1 MFGSVLI
8 ANRGEIACRI
18 IRSARALGLRTIAV
32 FSDADVSALHVRMA
46 DEAHRIGPAPAAESY
61 LNIPALLAAARE
73 SSAECVHPGYGFLA
87 ENAEFA
93 EACEKAGLVFIGPPA
108 QAMRVMGLKDAAKV
122 AMQKAGVP
130 IVPGYHGARQEP
142 RFLRDKAYEIGYPVL
157 IKAVAGG
164 GGKGLR
170 RVDAHV
176 EFESVLAEAQ
186 REALST
192 FGNAHVLVEKLIAS
206 PRHIEMQVF
215 ADAAGNVVHL
225 HERDCSL
232 QRRHQKILEEAPAP
246 GLSES
251 LRAKMGEAA
260 VAAALAVSYVGAG
273 TVEFIVDASKG
284 LDDAPFFFMEMNTRL
299 QVEHAVTEAI
309 TGLDLVALQFKVA
322 AGEALGFTQA
332 DVARNGHAVE
342 VRLYAEDPERD
353 FLPSSGEIVALE
365 WPEGEGL
372 RVDAGF
378 EAGDVIPPF
387 YDTLIAKIIA
397 HGATREQ
404 ALERLAKALRATL
417 VAGPKTNLAFLRA
430 LGVAPIVRTGSYD
443 TGSIE
448 RDPRALGIGPRDLDR
463 QAAATGLA
471 TLIAQEQAQLV
482 RAGDDP
488 WRVSDGF
495 SLGPVR
501 PVPRPFMA
509 EGRRVVAQ
517 VSASGAGLHVEIDG
531 VAATKPGGDLR
542 VVPVGRGVLVLRAG
556 RQISVRFQDAR
567 DFEAGTESGDDT
579 IVVAPLPGRLVEL
592 FVAMGEHVEKGARV
606 GTVEAMKLAH
616 ALVAPRSGIVRE
628 IMAEQGAQVA
638 QGARLIVIG
647 E

>member
-353 FLPSSGEIVALE
+353 FFPSSGEIVALE

-387 YDTLIAKIIA
+387 YDALIAKIIA

>member
-18 IRSARALGLRTIAV
+18 MRSARALGLRTIAV
-32 FSDADVSALHVRMA
+32 YSDADASALHVRMA
-46 DEAHRIGPAPAAESY
+46 EEAHRIGPAPAAESY
-61 LNIPALLAAARE
+61 LNIPALIAAARE
-73 SSAECVHPGYGFLA
+73 SGAECVHPGYGFLA
-87 ENAEFA
+87 ENAGFA
-93 EACEKAGLVFIGPPA
+93 EACEEAGLVFIGPPVH
-108 QAMRVMGLKDAAKV
+108 AMRVMGLKDAAKA

-130 IVPGYHGARQEP
+130 IVPGCHGARQEP

-176 EFESVLAEAQ
+176 EFENSLAEAQ
-186 REALST
+186 REALAA
-192 FGNAHVLVEKLIAS
+192 FGNGHVLVEKLIAS

-215 ADAAGNVVHL
+215 ADASGHVVHL

-246 GLSES
+246 GLSEA

-260 VAAALAVSYVGAG
+260 VAAAHAVSYVGAG

-332 DVARNGHAVE
+332 DVARKGHAVE
-342 VRLYAEDPERD
+342 VRLYAEDPERE

-365 WPEGEGL
+365 WPEGDGL

-387 YDTLIAKIIA
+387 YDALIAKIIA

-404 ALERLAKALRATL
+404 ALERLTKALRATL

-430 LGVAPIVRTGSYD
+430 LGVSPFLRSGSYD

-463 QAAATGLA
+463 QAAATGL
-471 TLIAQEQAQLV
+471 TYLIAREQAQLA

-488 WRVSDGF
+488 WNVSDGF

-517 VSASGAGLHVEIDG
+517 VSASSAGLHVEIDG
-531 VAATKPGGDLR
+531 VAAAQPGGDLR
-542 VVPVGRGVLVLRAG
+542 VVPVGSGVLVLRAG
-556 RQISVRFQDAR
+556 RQIAVRFQDAR
-567 DFEAGTESGDDT
+567 DFEAGAESGDDT
-579 IVVAPLPGRLVEL
+579 TVVAPLPGRLVEL

-628 IMAEQGAQVA
+628 ILAEQGAQVT